1 MGKRETFIFYFLSMN
16 CFLKSSFARVSFFSH
31 VYETCGLRLC
41 FLFNIIY
48 FVFFFSFTSSQAFAL
63 EDINEKQIIKRVYSH
78 LLIGDYRNAL
88 RECEKAFSR
97 KYTSKE
103 LKEAYVRSLVES
115 RRDEEAIA
123 FWKKTKEKK
132 PSLNML
138 ETLAWGILRR
148 SETSS
153 QLIVNSISLIGAFT
167 TRDARAVK
175 MLQNQM
181 HSSDALLRAMA
192 AQFASHYRDRVL
204 IEELKRLF
212 KEERVW
218 FVRLEVI
225 RSLGEME
232 IEEMKEPFKK
242 IIACSENSFEEKIM
256 SMHALALLYH
266 QVDLNELKKL
276 CKSKR
281 FGLRYLASE
290 IIAHHE
296 ILEGLPLVIEL
307 LDDACPDVR
316 IGALNTLYML
326 GIKHLSLDTLKKIE
340 EMTKEN
346 HPGISITASWLIL
359 PFFPNTA
366 LDCLKNWVFG
376 SDEKSRYLAALI
388 LGNSG
393 EVGRRLAKEAMHISP
408 DPFVK
413 ANIALGLI
421 RSGIEVKLSCYH
433 LYQFLML
440 YQEKIMWDKVL
451 NPFFEVLSPSHVYH
465 IPQTP
470 QYPTQVDQFTR
481 LDILN
486 LLMIF
491 HHPKSK
497 KALKSFLKHHIFGI
511 SFAASKVLLEG
522 GMKKDFELLRSLLED
537 KDQMI
542 RIQAAFVLALSGSD
556 PDAIQVLE
564 KAYFEMDREKKIA
577 ILEAIGH
584 IGNPKSI
591 PFLVERLDEPHQ
603 VLRVI
608 IASTLIQCLY
618 H

>member
-1 MGKRETFIFYFLSMN
+1 MYLFFKFFLSF
-16 CFLKSSFARVSFFSH
+16 CVA
-31 VYETCGLRLC
+31 
-41 FLFNIIY
+41 
-48 FVFFFSFTSSQAFAL
+48 FVFLRA
-63 EDINEKQIIKRVYSH
+63 ENVDEKQIVKRIYSH
-78 LLIGDYRNAL
+78 LLIGDYKSAL
-88 RECEKAFSR
+88 RECEKTLKTDS
-97 KYTSKE
+97 SKE
-103 LKEAYVRSLVES
+103 LKEAYVRSLVRA
-115 RRDEEAIA
+115 RRDDEAIA

-138 ETLAWGILRR
+138 ETLAWGILHR
-148 SETSS
+148 SESS
-153 QLIVNSISLIGAFT
+153 TQLLVNSISLIGAFAT
-167 TRDARAVK
+167 KDAHAVK

-181 HSSDALLRAMA
+181 HSSNALLRAIA
-192 AQFASHYRDRVL
+192 VQLTPHYRDRVL

-212 KEERVW
+212 KEEKVW

-225 RSLGEME
+225 RALGVME
-232 IEEMKEPFKK
+232 IEEMKKSFKK
-242 IIACSENSFEEKIM
+242 IIASFQSSFEEKMI
-256 SMHALALLYH
+256 SMHALTLLYH
-266 QVDLNELKKL
+266 QINLSELKNL
-276 CKSKR
+276 CQSKR

-290 IIAHHE
+290 IIAHYE
-296 ILEGLPLVIEL
+296 VLDALPLLIAL

-316 IGALNTLYML
+316 IGALNALYML
-326 GIKHLSLDTLKKIE
+326 GLRHLSFEVLEKIE
-340 EMTKEN
+340 KMTKES
-346 HPGISITASWLIL
+346 HPGVAITAAWLML
-359 PFFPNTA
+359 PISQKAA

-393 EVGRRLAKEAMHISP
+393 EIGRRLARKVLHISP

-421 RSGIEVKLSCYH
+421 RSGIEIEFSCH
-433 LYQFLML
+433 QLYQFLIL

-451 NPFFEVLSPSHVYH
+451 NPFFEVLAPSHVYH

-470 QYPTQVDQFTR
+470 QYPAQVDQLTR

-486 LLMIF
+486 LLMVF
-491 HHPKSK
+491 HYPKSK
-497 KALKSFLKHHIFGI
+497 DSLKSFLKHQIFGI

-522 GMKKDFELLRSLLED
+522 GMKKDLELLRSLLED
-537 KDQMI
+537 EDQMV

-556 PDAIQVLE
+556 PQAIEVLE
-564 KAYFEMDREKKIA
+564 QAYFKMDREKKIA

-584 IGNPKSI
+584 VGNPKSI
-591 PFLVERLDEPHQ
+591 PFLVKQLDEPHQ
-603 VLRVI
+603 ILRVV